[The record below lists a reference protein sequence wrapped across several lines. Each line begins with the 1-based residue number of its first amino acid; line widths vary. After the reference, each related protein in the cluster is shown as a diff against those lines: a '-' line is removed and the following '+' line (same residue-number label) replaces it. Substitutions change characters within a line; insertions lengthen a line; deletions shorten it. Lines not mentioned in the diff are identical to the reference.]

1 MKPFLTLLL
10 ESYRGLKSE
19 TIFWVTVGLSLLVA
33 VVFLSIGFDESEI
46 SFFFGATSIE
56 SDFSGSGARL
66 AQEIG
71 YIMIFTNIVA
81 GGWLTFIAIILALIS
96 CASIFPDAMK
106 EGSAGMLMTKAPSR
120 LQVFL
125 AKLTGS
131 LFFVF
136 IQVGL
141 FVLIVFVAF
150 RWRLGVWNFSVFW
163 YVPAVLLVF
172 LNLYSFMVLLGVLTR
187 SVMTSIMLTM
197 LLWGISA
204 GINWTIAY
212 NENSYR
218 RSQYVEVEQPVV
230 VGEVVTVDEPPSED
244 AGPDTPSEEVA
255 PEVEDEFMRPEM
267 KKVEGNPR
275 ILSRIN
281 MLKVVHSFF
290 PKNSPIMASAEKKL
304 VLDGMAGM
312 IAKGGE
318 EFSKSVEEDEEFD
331 QAMDGLTVNDSTF
344 YSIGTS
350 CIFALVMLS
359 VAGWLFCR
367 KDL

>member
-19 TIFWVTVGLSLLVA
+19 TIFWVTVGLSVIVA
-33 VVFLSIGFDESEI
+33 TLFLSIGFNEKEI
-46 SFFFGATSIE
+46 SFLFGATNIE
-56 SDFSGSGARL
+56 SDFSGSGTRL
-66 AQEIG
+66 VQEVV
-71 YIMIFTNIVA
+71 YIMIFTNLIA

-106 EGSAGMLMTKAPSR
+106 EGAAGMLMTKVPSR
-120 LQVFL
+120 FQVFL

-141 FVLIVFVAF
+141 FVVIVFVAF

-172 LNLYSFMVLLGVLTR
+172 LNLYSFMVLLGVMTR

-197 LLWGISA
+197 LVWGISA
-204 GINWTIAY
+204 GIDWTISYQEAAY
-212 NENSYR
+212 QNSQSFEFGGPAISKETSSEVRAPTEEGLREELKLRKSKKNE
-218 RSQYVEVEQPVV
+218 
-230 VGEVVTVDEPPSED
+230 SEGD
-244 AGPDTPSEEVA
+244 PQ
-255 PEVEDEFMRPEM
+255 
-267 KKVEGNPR
+267 
-275 ILSRIN
+275 ILSRIDT
-281 MLKVVHSFF
+281 LRIIHSFF

-304 VLDGMAGM
+304 VLDGILASAG
-312 IAKGGE
+312 GGGVFKE
-318 EFSKSVEEDEEFD
+318 LENEGEFED
-331 QAMDGLTVNDSTF
+331 AMDKLTPNDSIF

-350 CIFALVMLS
+350 CIFAFVMLS
-359 VAGWLFCR
+359 IAGWFFCR

>member
-10 ESYRGLKSE
+10 ESYRGLRSE
-19 TIFWVTVGLSLLVA
+19 TIFWVTVGLSVLVA
-33 VVFLSIGFDESEI
+33 TLFLSIGFNEKEI
-46 SFFFGATSIE
+46 SFLFGATNIE
-56 SDFSGSGARL
+56 SDFSGSGTRL
-66 AQEIG
+66 VQEVV
-71 YIMIFTNIVA
+71 YIMIFTNLIA

-106 EGSAGMLMTKAPSR
+106 EGAAGMLMTKVPSR
-120 LQVFL
+120 FQVFL

-141 FVLIVFVAF
+141 FVVIVFVAF

-172 LNLYSFMVLLGVLTR
+172 LNLYSFMVLFGVMTR

-197 LLWGISA
+197 LVWGISA
-204 GINWTIAY
+204 GIDWTISYQEAAY
-212 NENSYR
+212 QS
-218 RSQYVEVEQPVV
+218 SQSFEFGVPTISKETSSEVRAPTEEGVR
-230 VGEVVTVDEPPSED
+230 
-244 AGPDTPSEEVA
+244 EEVKLRKSKMN
-255 PEVEDEFMRPEM
+255 ES
-267 KKVEGNPR
+267 EGDPQ
-275 ILSRIN
+275 ILSRIDT
-281 MLKVVHSFF
+281 LRIIHSFL

-304 VLDGMAGM
+304 VLDGILAS
-312 IAKGGE
+312 ASGGDVLKE
-318 EFSKSVEEDEEFD
+318 LENEGDFEA
-331 QAMDGLTVNDSTF
+331 AMDKLTPNDSIF

-350 CIFALVMLS
+350 CIFAFVILS
-359 VAGWLFCR
+359 IAGWFFCR

>member
-33 VVFLSIGFDESEI
+33 VLFLSIGFDENEI
-46 SFFFGATSIE
+46 SFFFGATNIE
-56 SDFSGSGARL
+56 FDFSGRGGRL
-66 AQEIG
+66 VQEIG
-71 YIMIFTNIVA
+71 YIMIFTNLIA

-141 FVLIVFVAF
+141 FVVIVFVAF

-204 GINWTIAY
+204 GVDWAITYHESAY
-212 NENSYR
+212 QL
-218 RSQYVEVEQPVV
+218 SQYVDAPTGEIVPEEEVE
-230 VGEVVTVDEPPSED
+230 
-244 AGPDTPSEEVA
+244 
-255 PEVEDEFMRPEM
+255 FRMPEM
-267 KKVEGNPR
+267 EKVEGDPQ
-275 ILSRIN
+275 ILSQIGT
-281 MLKVVHSFF
+281 LKIVHSFF
-290 PKNSPIMASAEKKL
+290 PKNSPIMESAEKKL

-312 IAKGGE
+312 LASDGGDV
-318 EFSKSVEEDEEFD
+318 SQKLEDEGELD
-331 QAMDGLTVNDSTF
+331 DAMGKLTANDSTF

-350 CIFALVMLS
+350 CIFAFVMLS
-359 VAGWLFCR
+359 IAGWLFCR

>member
-10 ESYRGLKSE
+10 ESYRGLRSE
-19 TIFWVTVGLSLLVA
+19 TIFWVTVGFSVLVA
-33 VVFLSIGFDESEI
+33 TLFLSIGFNEKEI
-46 SFFFGATSIE
+46 SFLFGATNIK
-56 SDFSGSGARL
+56 SDFSGSGTRL
-66 AQEIG
+66 VQEVV
-71 YIMIFTNIVA
+71 YIMIFTNLIA

-106 EGSAGMLMTKAPSR
+106 EGAAGMLMTKVPSR
-120 LQVFL
+120 FQVFL

-141 FVLIVFVAF
+141 FVVIVFVAF

-172 LNLYSFMVLLGVLTR
+172 LNLYSFMVLFGVMTR

-197 LLWGISA
+197 LVWGISA
-204 GINWTIAY
+204 GIDWAISYQEAAYQTSQSFEFGEPTISEGAASEVGAPTEEGMREDVQLRKSRV
-212 NENSYR
+212 NE
-218 RSQYVEVEQPVV
+218 
-230 VGEVVTVDEPPSED
+230 SEGD
-244 AGPDTPSEEVA
+244 PQ
-255 PEVEDEFMRPEM
+255 
-267 KKVEGNPR
+267 
-275 ILSRIN
+275 ILSRIDT
-281 MLKVVHSFF
+281 LRIIHSFF

-304 VLDGMAGM
+304 VLDGILAS
-312 IAKGGE
+312 ASGGDVLKE
-318 EFSKSVEEDEEFD
+318 LENEGDFEA
-331 QAMDGLTVNDSTF
+331 AMDKLTPNDSIF

-350 CIFALVMLS
+350 CIFAFVMLS
-359 VAGWLFCR
+359 IAGWFFCR